1 MKCKLFIYDS
11 VTVPGPV
18 PSEPAKVNKDAIY
31 GSVIGVLVFMFAVS
45 IIFIAWK
52 RRKRK

>member
-1 MKCKLFIYDS
+1 MSLIEDS

-18 PSEPAKVNKDAIY
+18 PSEPAKVNKDVTY
-31 GSVIGVLVFMFAVS
+31 GSVFGVLALILTII

-52 RRKRK
+52 RRQRKLS

>member
-1 MKCKLFIYDS
+1 MKCKSFIYDS

-31 GSVIGVLVFMFAVS
+31 GSVIGVHAFMFAVS

>member
-1 MKCKLFIYDS
+1 MSLIEDS

-18 PSEPAKVNKDAIY
+18 PSEPAKVNKDVIY
-31 GSVIGVLVFMFAVS
+31 GSVFGVLALILTII

-52 RRKRK
+52 RRQRKLS